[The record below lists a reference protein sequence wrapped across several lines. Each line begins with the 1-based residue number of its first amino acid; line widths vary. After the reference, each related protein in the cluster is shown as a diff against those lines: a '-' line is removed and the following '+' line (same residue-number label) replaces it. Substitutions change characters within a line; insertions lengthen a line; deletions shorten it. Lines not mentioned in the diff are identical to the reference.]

1 MVNLGQ
7 VLKSTR
13 PRSPA
18 GWIYFCALSSG
29 TRSMGPDWIRPLAE
43 FGLNNTLKSTPGLNL
58 QSQRMWQN
66 KINKPSQFTF
76 PFGRSMA
83 QYKPYSLKMLVYW
96 CMFILYFLIIVLP
109 LSFQPLH
116 QSRPWGSLCQ
126 PCLSKRRV
134 LMSVQAN
141 ASGVKVCQVFR
152 PDRVHGNSW
161 GHHFWPVAVIAHYLN
176 VKGLQQNAAA
186 EADLSLGG
194 VSPEFHAWSNH
205 CYSSNCPSVHSCG
218 CFNPS
223 TPETGPESGDKVY
236 TMKPNDVEY
245 NIYIYNLCACTLEMN
260 NGHDQTQTHLDPS
273 VPTNPRRWF
282 HGQRAVPRCTRR
294 CPRRRCRRRRGG
306 REGCRQPE
314 TWWTKRSPW
323 WWLVT
328 LDAKTLKVSW
338 DIWDHW
344 RITGKLWK
352 SIGKSESNKHVWH
365 HQWAGFGGVHQPRLS
380 EEMIKDENRVAMH
393 HKHPWNENRW
403 PSKQKH
409 H

>member
-245 NIYIYNLCACTLEMN
+245 NIYIICAHVLW
-260 NGHDQTQTHLDPS
+260 
-273 VPTNPRRWF
+273 RW
-282 HGQRAVPRCTRR
+282 TM
-294 CPRRRCRRRRGG
+294 
-306 REGCRQPE
+306 
-314 TWWTKRSPW
+314 
-323 WWLVT
+323 
-328 LDAKTLKVSW
+328 D
-338 DIWDHW
+338 
-344 RITGKLWK
+344 
-352 SIGKSESNKHVWH
+352 
-365 HQWAGFGGVHQPRLS
+365 
-380 EEMIKDENRVAMH
+380 MIKP
-393 HKHPWNENRW
+393 KLT
-403 PSKQKH
+403 
-409 H
+409 